1 MQTRAQRIWRRHRP
15 ARCAALLL
23 LLLPLSWPA
32 TLAAQQL
39 PATVE
44 PAQLE
49 RQFER
54 QRAPTA
60 EPDAPALPEQPA
72 QDPSVGTE
80 PIMVLRELIVRDMTV
95 LGEDALAPLLARFRG
110 QEISLADAQAMA
122 RTLTGEY
129 RNAGYILS
137 QVIVPPQRVEDG
149 VLTLQAIEGFIDQVR
164 VSGRRH
170 SKSTLLDRYVRKIK
184 ESRPLQ
190 ASILERYLL
199 LADGLPG
206 ITANAVLRPSPT
218 TPGASDLDLI
228 VKEERFDGYASF
240 DNRGSRFNG
249 PNQLQ
254 LSANLNSL
262 LGMHDRTRLRVVG
275 ASEFSELRIVE
286 LAHEQPLGSEGMTLQ
301 LSGRYTESE
310 PGGVLGDSELESDSV
325 SASARL
331 SYPLM
336 RSRARNLFGRV
347 ALDFRDTETEVLS
360 EPFSEDRI
368 SAVRAGLAFDF
379 ADGWGGINLV
389 DIEVSHGLDFFDA
402 SDQGDPL
409 LSRAGADPEFFKAN
423 LSLLRLQ
430 RLGRGFSALVN
441 AEGQYSNDR
450 LVAAEEFALGGSIFG
465 RGFDPSQVSGDRG
478 FGARLELRHDH
489 NLAPRYLEGMQLY
502 TFYDYGTVWRKS
514 AGGVQ
519 SSKDDLASAGAGWRF
534 YIGEST
540 TATLEVAKPTI
551 GDNISEQNDDAR
563 VLFEISFGY

>member
-1 MQTRAQRIWRRHRP
+1 MQNRAQRIWRRHRP
-15 ARCAALLL
+15 TRCAALLL
-23 LLLPLSWPA
+23 LLLFFSWPA

-60 EPDAPALPEQPA
+60 EPDAPGLPEQPTL
-72 QDPSVGTE
+72 DPSVGTE
-80 PIMVLRELIVRDMTV
+80 PIMVLRELVVRDMTV

-122 RTLTGEY
+122 RTLTSEY
-129 RNAGYILS
+129 RDAGYILS
-137 QVIVPPQRVEDG
+137 QVIVPPQRVEEG

-164 VSGRRH
+164 VTGRRY
-170 SKSTLLDRYVRKIK
+170 SKSTLLDRYVRKIQ

-206 ITANAVLRPSPT
+206 ITANAVLRPSAT

-228 VKEERFDGYASF
+228 VKVERLDGYASF

-310 PGGVLGDSELESDSV
+310 PGGVLNDSELESDSV

-331 SYPLM
+331 
-336 RSRARNLFGRV
+336 RC
-347 ALDFRDTETEVLS
+347 
-360 EPFSEDRI
+360 
-368 SAVRAGLAFDF
+368 
-379 ADGWGGINLV
+379 
-389 DIEVSHGLDFFDA
+389 
-402 SDQGDPL
+402 
-409 LSRAGADPEFFKAN
+409 
-423 LSLLRLQ
+423 
-430 RLGRGFSALVN
+430 
-441 AEGQYSNDR
+441 
-450 LVAAEEFALGGSIFG
+450 
-465 RGFDPSQVSGDRG
+465 SG
-478 FGARLELRHDH
+478 
-489 NLAPRYLEGMQLY
+489 
-502 TFYDYGTVWRKS
+502 
-514 AGGVQ
+514 
-519 SSKDDLASAGAGWRF
+519 
-534 YIGEST
+534 
-540 TATLEVAKPTI
+540 
-551 GDNISEQNDDAR
+551 
-563 VLFEISFGY
+563 